1 MRRLIPVGRVLCAAI
16 VVLGLAFAAGNARGE
31 DAKASTKTGNKTS
44 KPFTGQASYYGQHY
58 KGRTAS
64 GVSYDPQKFTAA
76 HRTLPFGTRVRVTET
91 RSKRSVVFVVN
102 DRGPF
107 IKGRVIDL
115 SLAAAEA
122 LKMTRRGVVHVVAT
136 VE

>member
-1 MRRLIPVGRVLCAAI
+1 M
-16 VVLGLAFAAGNARGE
+16 
-31 DAKASTKTGNKTS
+31 
-44 KPFTGQASYYGQHY
+44 
-58 KGRTAS
+58 
-64 GVSYDPQKFTAA
+64 
-76 HRTLPFGTRVRVTET
+76 RVTET
-91 RSKRSVVFVVN
+91 RSKRSVVVVVN